1 VLLWQVVESMR
12 QGATPKQAAEDAIQ
26 RIVKHYPLYV
36 GALFAVDKA
45 GNHAGACHGWTFQY
59 AFQDSTLNAPQIV
72 TVQPVNVKTEEGEA
86 ISLACPP
93 ECRLSLLAVFLL

>member
-1 VLLWQVVESMR
+1 MR
-12 QGATPKQAAEDAIQ
+12 QGATPKQAAEDAVQ

-59 AFQDSTLNAPQIV
+59 AFQDNTLNAPQIV
-72 TVQPVNVKTEEGEA
+72 TVQPVNIKTKQVNTLDNA
-86 ISLACPP
+86 Q
-93 ECRLSLLAVFLL
+93 R